1 MAQTSPT
8 LTAADTWAYRIS
20 VLASPFVIFPLLI
33 LSATWAI
40 AETPAQF
47 LLWTSIILL
56 FTGLIPGL
64 YILWGIQAGRL
75 TDIHIMV
82 REQRAAVFLVFLVSA
97 AAGIATLWM
106 MEAPTT
112 ILLLALIAFGNG
124 LVAAL
129 ITLFW
134 KVSVHS
140 WVYAGPAIAFV
151 LLSGYPWGW
160 WLLAGLP
167 IVVWARTH
175 RRRHTPTQGIVGAL
189 LGIGL
194 TWGLVMLTLR

>member
-1 MAQTSPT
+1 MVSNEPATMA
-8 LTAADTWAYRIS
+8 DRFAYRVS
-20 VLASPFVIFPLLI
+20 ALASPFVIFPLLI
-33 LSATWAI
+33 VSATWAV
-40 AETPAQF
+40 ADTLNQF
-47 LLWTSIILL
+47 LLWTGLILL

-97 AAGIATLWM
+97 AAGIAMLWLL
-106 MEAPTT
+106 EVPTT

-134 KVSVHS
+134 KVSVHA
-140 WVYAGPAIAFV
+140 WVYAGAATAFA
-151 LLSGYPWGW
+151 LLSGYAWGW
-160 WLLAGLP
+160 WLLLGLP
-167 IVVWARTH
+167 LVVWARTH
-175 RRRHTPTQGIVGAL
+175 RRRHTPTQGVVGACF
-189 LGIGL
+189 GIGL
-194 TWGLVMLTLR
+194 TWLLVLLTLR